1 MVGTLLQGIRNT
13 FQVRTR
19 ENAFSQNGGTSP
31 VAAPAERVPLRVRT
45 SGGRVSAS
53 HYEQISDGTYPPGGL
68 DTFRRMER
76 DGQIRACLTTKRL
89 SVLSETAQIRPG
101 DDSPDAKRAA
111 DSARTQLNAIPG
123 GVAGLVTG
131 ALDALSMGYAVG
143 ELVFAQDGTLAA
155 VKWHDPRR
163 FAAVAGESGD
173 VVAVELLEGGHSGNG
188 VSAEILFPA
197 SRFVWYTYQKR
208 YGNPYGE
215 SDLVAAYR
223 SFAEK
228 DSVRR
233 MWLQGL
239 DRFGVP
245 TPVATVPTN
254 WTQKQIDEL
263 SARLGTL
270 QSETSIVVPHGV
282 TIGYDLDAG
291 RVEPA
296 RAYLT
301 KIEYEDT
308 QIARAILGQDMT
320 TQGATGSLASARV
333 HADVLC
339 DWVQSLRSDI
349 AQCLSAQ
356 VAARIAQYT
365 VGYGVA
371 TPVISFP
378 NLSPAELAAR
388 RELVEGM
395 ITGQVVAPTE
405 MWIRDWLG
413 IPESVSPSPRFP
425 PSSE

>member
-1 MVGTLLQGIRNT
+1 M
-13 FQVRTR
+13 F
-19 ENAFSQNGGTSP
+19 
-31 VAAPAERVPLRVRT
+31 PLT
-45 SGGRVSAS
+45 TS
-53 HYEQISDGTYPPGGL
+53 HYEQIADGAYPPGGL

-89 SVLSETAQIRPG
+89 SVLSETAEVRPG
-101 DDSPDAKRAA
+101 DASPDAERAA
-111 DSARTQLNAIPG
+111 DSVRVQLSAIPG
-123 GVAGLVTG
+123 GVAGLVSG

-143 ELVFAQDGTLAA
+143 ELVFAGDGTLAA

-173 VVAVELLEGGHSGNG
+173 VVAVELLDGEPM
-188 VSAEILFPA
+188 LFPA

-245 TPVATVPTN
+245 TPIATVPTN
-254 WTQKQIDEL
+254 WTERQIDDL
-263 SARLGTL
+263 TRRLGTL
-270 QSETSIVVPHGV
+270 QSESSIVVPHGV

-320 TQGATGSLASARV
+320 TQGATGSLASAQV
-333 HADVLC
+333 HADVLT
-339 DWVQSLRSDI
+339 DWVQSLRSDV
-349 AQCLSAQ
+349 AHCLTVQ
-356 VAARIAQYT
+356 VASRIAQYT

-371 TPVISFP
+371 SPIIAFP

-388 RELVEGM
+388 RELVTRM
-395 ITGQVVAPTE
+395 LTGQVIAPTE
-405 MWIRDWLG
+405 TWIRGWLG
-413 IPESVSPSPRFP
+413 IPEGGNG
-425 PSSE
+425 

>member
-1 MVGTLLQGIRNT
+1 
-13 FQVRTR
+13 
-19 ENAFSQNGGTSP
+19 
-31 VAAPAERVPLRVRT
+31 
-45 SGGRVSAS
+45 
-53 HYEQISDGTYPPGGL
+53 
-68 DTFRRMER
+68 MER

-89 SVLSETAQIRPG
+89 SVLSETAEVRPG

-111 DSARTQLNAIPG
+111 DAVRAQLNALPG
-123 GVAGLVTG
+123 GIAGLVGG

-143 ELVFAQDGTLAA
+143 EMVFADDGSLAA
-155 VKWHDPRR
+155 VNWHDPRR
-163 FAAVAGESGD
+163 FAAIAGESGD
-173 VVAVELLEGGHSGNG
+173 VVAVELTDGES
-188 VSAEILFPA
+188 ILFPA

-223 SFAEK
+223 SFSEK

-254 WTQKQIDEL
+254 WTQEQVNQL
-263 SARLGTL
+263 SRQLGSL
-270 QSETSIVVPHGV
+270 QSESSVIVPQGV
-282 TIGYDLDAG
+282 TVGFDLDAG

-320 TQGATGSLASARV
+320 TQGGTGSLASARV
-333 HADVLC
+333 HADVLT
-339 DWVQSLRSDI
+339 DWVQSLRADI
-349 AQCLSAQ
+349 AGCLSGQ
-356 VAARIAQYT
+356 VAARIAQYA

-371 TPVISFP
+371 TPIITFP
-378 NLSPAELAAR
+378 NLSPPELAAR
-388 RELVEGM
+388 RELITSL
-395 ITGQVVAPTE
+395 ITGQVIAPGE
-405 MWIRDWLG
+405 GWIRGWLG
-413 IPESVSPSPRFP
+413 IPEVSG
-425 PSSE
+425 